1 MIYIYITKYI
11 YLNNTYIVICNDKF
25 ARNIVY
31 KICVFKHN
39 IYIYNVY
46 YHNIYI
52 YNVKQIMNYTQYNE
66 Q

>member
-1 MIYIYITKYI
+1 MYKTYDIYIYIYIIKYI

-31 KICVFKHN
+31 KICDFKHT

-52 YNVKQIMNYTQYNE
+52 YI
-66 Q
+66 